1 MTNKIS
7 NEMYEMY
14 QRLHEW
20 EKEALLQAS
29 VAFDK
34 SIITLSSALIGF
46 AFGIVKFVE
55 HSTLSCVCLLKGSI
69 ILAIGAILSTLAS
82 FLCDQEH
89 SVLSMEHVQKIL
101 DTRIHSDQKPHWVSN
116 WMRWFG
122 FIALGFFIFAMMTF
136 AIFAIVNI

>member
-7 NEMYEMY
+7 DAMYEMY

-20 EKEALLQAS
+20 EKEALMQAS

-46 AFGIVKFVE
+46 AFGIVKLVE
-55 HSTLSCVCLLKGSI
+55 HSTLSCMCLLKISMV
-69 ILAIGAILSTLAS
+69 LAVGAILSTLAS

-89 SVLSMEHVQKIL
+89 SVRSMEHVQKIL
-101 DTRIHSDQKPHWVSN
+101 DTRIHTNQEPHWVGD

-122 FIALGFFIFAMMTF
+122 FIALGFFVLAMTTF